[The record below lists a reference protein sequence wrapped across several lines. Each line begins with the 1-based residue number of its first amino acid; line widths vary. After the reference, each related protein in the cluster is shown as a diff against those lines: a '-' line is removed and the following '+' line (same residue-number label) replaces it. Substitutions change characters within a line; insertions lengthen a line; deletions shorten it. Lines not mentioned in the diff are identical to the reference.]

1 MRLPPGA
8 RPDITFALRARLRTV
23 VSASS
28 IPRRPPNAWLWA
40 CRRTPPHPPLVF
52 RFFAVG
58 SRGGAVEL
66 PYPAAHQVC
75 HVFSRTPDPA
85 GSRVTAVPQPPSR
98 RRARAPQAAVEAIA
112 ARLLV
117 SVEPARWRPPTASRG
132 GHRPVAEASDAPRG
146 RHQPWLPSDKSCDSP
161 LGASLRFEPILEV
174 DEPPSHTSARI
185 SSHDRYP
192 REHRRVTGLRRRK
205 VRVEPTSC
213 GRKRASRSEGEER
226 QCKGARRDRDG
237 FWDDARG
244 RDARDEGAVR
254 HHEERSSGRQ
264 GGGDASGQAPG
275 AAHPGQR
282 ACPVRDRCPSP
293 THSWIS
299 TRPVFTLKLTP
310 RVPPPPPHQGPT
322 DTLRAKHAMLANTY
336 GIAMPAKM
344 DIECQILSK
353 CVPQPS
359 GPWPRSRPPR
369 PANDQKVCAVFPPAP
384 FRPAP

>member
-1 MRLPPGA
+1 MATQRQ
-8 RPDITFALRARLRTV
+8 I
-23 VSASS
+23 
-28 IPRRPPNAWLWA
+28 
-40 CRRTPPHPPLVF
+40 
-52 RFFAVG
+52 
-58 SRGGAVEL
+58 
-66 PYPAAHQVC
+66 
-75 HVFSRTPDPA
+75 
-85 GSRVTAVPQPPSR
+85 RVTRLSEPHSVLNQPIFEVG
-98 RRARAPQAAVEAIA
+98 APQ
-112 ARLLV
+112 
-117 SVEPARWRPPTASRG
+117 
-132 GHRPVAEASDAPRG
+132 
-146 RHQPWLPSDKSCDSP
+146 
-161 LGASLRFEPILEV
+161 
-174 DEPPSHTSARI
+174 SHTTARI
-185 SSHDRYP
+185 SSRDRYP

-310 RVPPPPPHQGPT
+310 RAPPLPLLTRVPP
-322 DTLRAKHAMLANTY
+322 
-336 GIAMPAKM
+336 I
-344 DIECQILSK
+344 
-353 CVPQPS
+353 PS
-359 GPWPRSRPPR
+359 GRSMPCWRTPTGSPCPPR
-369 PANDQKVCAVFPPAP
+369 WTSSARSSPSASPNPPVPGPDLARPGPPTTKKFARFFHPRAP